1 MGPGIRVNSH
11 NNKLR
16 IGSYLILRVQIIWVK
31 KGIINLKLSCKK
43 WHMIQLEL
51 IRRINNK
58 HYLQDKRKLAKVQ
71 EPQLEA

>member
-1 MGPGIRVNSH
+1 MGPEIRVNSN

-31 KGIINLKLSCKK
+31 KGIINLKLSCKR

-51 IRRINNK
+51 IKGINK
-58 HYLQDKRKLAKVQ
+58 SHYLQNKRKLAKVQ